1 MSQCIATIIG
11 AGTFSHSIVFLVLRI
26 ISLTSIPFL
35 TAEVV
40 NRSDAWVDQRR
51 SFEEEHERR
60 YQKPTKKN
68 KKEPDDMENAT
79 IMEQV
84 DEIEA
89 TLQDPNF
96 YRTLTL
102 TMALER
108 PRKTEKPV
116 KLPPSQ
122 IGEGFYWKEY
132 PELEDVLY
140 CEMHKYYEYSA
151 NSRQSKHQ
159 QAYNNALVESIK
171 QVAAEYGYEF
181 DSAIYNDKKLRD
193 RIRCF
198 YKTHLQNAKKR
209 LQTLQKHIVGPEQR
223 RALHALIQ
231 KAKTH
236 PPTMASGI
244 SYSSDEDDEGDV
256 PPTRKRRCRRSISE

>member
-1 MSQCIATIIG
+1 
-11 AGTFSHSIVFLVLRI
+11 
-26 ISLTSIPFL
+26 
-35 TAEVV
+35 
-40 NRSDAWVDQRR
+40 
-51 SFEEEHERR
+51 
-60 YQKPTKKN
+60 
-68 KKEPDDMENAT
+68 
-79 IMEQV
+79 MEQV

-89 TLQDPNF
+89 TLKDPHF

-108 PRKTEKPV
+108 PRKTEKTA

-159 QAYNNALVESIK
+159 QAYNNALVESVK
-171 QVAAEYGYEF
+171 QVAAENGYEF
-181 DSAIYNDKKLRD
+181 DSAVYNDKKLRD

-231 KAKTH
+231 KAKTQ
-236 PPTMASGI
+236 PPALVSTEI
-244 SYSSDEDDEGDV
+244 SYSSDEEDDDDDDDDHGRV
-256 PPTRKRRCRRSISE
+256 GPTRKRRRRRHSTSE